1 VGERA
6 SQRVSNGGNESNTS
20 GKEGRDTKGV
30 SRNKCDI
37 DIGSVRVREK
47 TEREIESEGERE
59 KGEAFNEGRGED
71 VWDQIWQIN
80 RKSLNVAS
88 H

>member
-6 SQRVSNGGNESNTS
+6 SQQVSNGGKESNTS

-30 SRNKCDI
+30 SHNKCDI
-37 DIGSVRVREK
+37 DIGSVMVREK

-59 KGEAFNEGRGED
+59 RRVKHLMKGEEKMFGIKCDR
-71 VWDQIWQIN
+71 
-80 RKSLNVAS
+80 
-88 H
+88 